1 MSDMIQRAA
10 EVPFEL
16 GGQRLD
22 QIAAQLFP
30 EHSRSRLA
38 GWIKDG
44 RLTVD
49 GAVLRPRDIVHSGAQ
64 LVLEAEQEAQGEW
77 LAQDIELEIVYEDEH
92 ILVIDKPAGLVVHPA
107 AGHQDGTLLNALL
120 YHVPDI
126 ANVPRA
132 GIVHRL
138 DKDTTGL
145 MVVAKTLE
153 AHTKLVAQLQARSVS
168 RIYEAIVIGVIT
180 SGGTIDAPIGR
191 HGVQR
196 QKMAVVDAGKV
207 AVSHYRVLE
216 RFRAHTHTRVKL
228 ETGRTHQIRVHMSHI
243 GYPLVGDPVYGGRFR
258 IPRWPAR
265 PWSRL
270 FANSPAGAARA
281 LPRTGSPGHRRAHE
295 VGVAAAGRLPLAA
308 QPVAPG
314 SRGVR
319 RMNAWLTPDWPA
331 PARVRACVTTRS
343 GGVSQAPFDS
353 LNLGAHVDDDP
364 RAVEENRRRLTERL
378 ECRPSWLEQVHGVT
392 VVEADPSRVLR
403 ADASWSAMPGVACT
417 IMTADCLPALFCD
430 RSGTR
435 VAAAHAGWRGL
446 AAGVLEAT
454 VDSLGVPGDEL
465 LVWLGPAI
473 GPQAFEVGGEVRDAF
488 VAAHAEARSAFV
500 PSANPGRFMADIYR
514 LARIRLGAHGV
525 TAVHGGGLCTF
536 SDTERFYSYRRSS
549 RTGRFAS
556 LVWLQD

>member
-1 MSDMIQRAA
+1 M
-10 EVPFEL
+10 
-16 GGQRLD
+16 
-22 QIAAQLFP
+22 
-30 EHSRSRLA
+30 
-38 GWIKDG
+38 
-44 RLTVD
+44 
-49 GAVLRPRDIVHSGAQ
+49 LRPRDIVHSGAQ

-392 VVEADPSRVLR
+392 VVEADPSRVPR

-473 GPQAFEVGGEVRDAF
+473 GPRAFEVGGEVRDAF

-525 TAVHGGGLCTF
+525 TAVHGGGFCTF
-536 SDTERFYSYRRSS
+536 SDTARFYSYRRSS